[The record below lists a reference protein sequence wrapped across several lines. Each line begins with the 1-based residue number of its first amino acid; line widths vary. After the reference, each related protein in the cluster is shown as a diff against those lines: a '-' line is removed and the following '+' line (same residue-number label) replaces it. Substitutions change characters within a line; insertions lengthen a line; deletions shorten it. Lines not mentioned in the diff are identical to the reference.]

1 MWMQQCVGTSNF
13 LQTLELYN
21 IASEDT
27 PSAAFSAVYEGG
39 GLVDIRKIEAAE
51 AAAGDK
57 QYLGIVQVWEVLNM
71 AVAADIW
78 GDVPYREAVGSATTP
93 HLDPQGQ
100 IYADL
105 QVLLDQAITNLGG
118 AGPGPGALDLVYG
131 GNTSNWIDAAN
142 TIKARLYMHTA
153 ETATGFDNAA
163 LNNAVIYAVKGIQ
176 SSANDLTSKHTAAP
190 GEDNLWYQFYKR
202 SGFGAYV
209 SAGRNLADLMVARS
223 DPRLPQYFGQAVPG
237 PGYGGQAPPPGS
249 ANSPAGL
256 SALTGTR
263 NAPAFSQPIVTWIE
277 NELILA
283 EAYYRLDGNP
293 TRAQVPFNA
302 VRASIPMPVK
312 VITSINDIMEEKYI
326 AMFQNIEVWN
336 DYKRSCYPA
345 ISAIQPPD
353 APATF
358 GGKIPGRV
366 YYGTTEENANPN
378 IPDRNVQNVNGGNSV
393 SNPGFTGGFRNPNDP
408 NPC

>member
-1 MWMQQCVGTSNF
+1 MRRLLTFSLAASLTVFGVSCSDFLSSDKVKLDPNNPSTATANQLFIAVQAAQFAQQEGIIALIGCMWMQQCVGTSNF

-105 QVLLDQAITNLGG
+105 QALLDQAITNLGG

-142 TIKARLYMHTA
+142 TIYIRLLNADSTSRDILA
-153 ETATGFDNAA
+153 GVATG
-163 LNNAVIYAVKGIQ
+163 LYR
-176 SSANDLTSKHTAAP
+176 T
-190 GEDNLWYQFYKR
+190 
-202 SGFGAYV
+202 GAY
-209 SAGRNLADLMVARS
+209 S
-223 DPRLPQYFGQAVPG
+223 D
-237 PGYGGQAPPPGS
+237 
-249 ANSPAGL
+249 
-256 SALTGTR
+256 
-263 NAPAFSQPIVTWIE
+263 
-277 NELILA
+277 
-283 EAYYRLDGNP
+283 
-293 TRAQVPFNA
+293 A
-302 VRASIPMPVK
+302 VRAFQRVGNLSRGEEDLRYYKAVSLYETGRYDDARKELACALPYIPLTEDVTRYRNK
-312 VITSINDIMEEKYI
+312 
-326 AMFQNIEVWN
+326 IEQAGQ
-336 DYKRSCYPA
+336 RASLH
-345 ISAIQPPD
+345 
-353 APATF
+353 
-358 GGKIPGRV
+358 
-366 YYGTTEENANPN
+366 
-378 IPDRNVQNVNGGNSV
+378 
-393 SNPGFTGGFRNPNDP
+393 
-408 NPC
+408 